1 VVGLPVVQI
10 SVWAGMSTESKR
22 KIVKGVTKAFE
33 EVGIPK
39 EAVEIIIYEA
49 PKTNWASGGELHS
62 DSERLSKM
70 KVP

>member
-1 VVGLPVVQI
+1 
-10 SVWAGMSTESKR
+10 MSTESKR
-22 KIVKGVTKAFE
+22 KIVKEVTKAFE
-33 EVGIPK
+33 EIGIPK